1 MQFLEN
7 LKRLIE
13 VAKNKIN
20 VIFTMPIALFGKVE
34 QHEHHYHGPAYINPT
49 IYHVDKETALEVV
62 KQNPHV
68 RIAIDETAA
77 ELAAMPPVKQ
87 TTQRE

>member
-20 VIFTMPIALFGKVE
+20 VIFTMPIAFLGKVE
-34 QHEHHYHGPAYINPT
+34 QHHYHGPAYINPT

-68 RIAIDETAA
+68 HIDIDETAA
-77 ELAAMPPVKQ
+77 DSPILTPFQ
-87 TTQRE
+87 Q